1 MDVFLHKLYQKD
13 DELFECFSKVA
24 KELVSEYK
32 NSNYSQ
38 SITSLM
44 GLMRTINSLKLAAFD
59 LAEESETHLYAIKT
73 LLRPAIEHFLR
84 FSYLQ
89 AQLVKNTYLNWA
101 LGTLG
106 APCQDTCL
114 NNLKPRPLR

>member
-32 NSNYSQ
+32 NSNYPQ

-89 AQLVKNTYLNWA
+89 AQLVKNKNDCVIQSNHQLIN
-101 LGTLG
+101 
-106 APCQDTCL
+106 
-114 NNLKPRPLR
+114 